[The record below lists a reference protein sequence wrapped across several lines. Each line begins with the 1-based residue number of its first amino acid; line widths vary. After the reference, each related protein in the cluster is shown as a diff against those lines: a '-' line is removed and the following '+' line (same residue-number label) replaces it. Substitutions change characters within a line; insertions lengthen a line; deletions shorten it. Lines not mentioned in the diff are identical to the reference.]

1 MPNFDSGSTM
11 SYPLALRININKKQT
26 NKQTNRT
33 SVLCLPWCWLA
44 LPSFLG
50 PIANHFIPYHY
61 YSKPITLSSWLS
73 FFRASNQIS
82 RLDFSD
88 TFSVFIFSFS
98 FILWYFYTLPR
109 YAICTQ
115 SPTYAFSRYLFQGF
129 SEVRVPESTIAIVR
143 TILIICLFIT
153 SQQQMLS
160 RLFD

>member
-1 MPNFDSGSTM
+1 M
-11 SYPLALRININKKQT
+11 
-26 NKQTNRT
+26 
-33 SVLCLPWCWLA
+33 LCLPWCWLA

-153 SQQQMLS
+153 SHQQMVS
-160 RLFD
+160 RLFDQWKIHGIYIVNVANLYTYIHTYTHKYIYNI